1 MLLKFS
7 IRAKIIAV
15 VSILLLAMTAVGL
28 VALKEIRAVNS
39 RLVEV
44 QANWL
49 QGILAVGEMQSTVL
63 RHQTAIRDHLL
74 ANDPETE
81 AKAEK
86 TIATLEQ
93 NIKQAFKAYE
103 RLTTSS
109 DNRAIYDE
117 FRRVWSDYAAA
128 AAEVLTA
135 SRNQDFAT
143 GRDVF
148 TARLFPLSVR
158 TGELLDKERELNRA
172 GAAAAVDRGNE
183 SYRFAI
189 EVVIGGLLLATLIGS
204 AIAYYLVRDVSQGI
218 SSIIEP
224 MRALGEGDLSAA
236 IRHDDD
242 DTEIGRMASTLRV
255 FQNALIAKKAADDG
269 AAAEAALKFQR
280 SQRIDGVTREFESM
294 IGELVNSLTSSSTEL
309 QSAAGLLTATAEKT
323 GKISSEAASAS
334 NDVSGNVQSV
344 AVATEQMTA
353 SIISIGSKVQEA
365 SRVAANA
372 VKQAQDTDRNIAQ
385 LAQSATHIGDV
396 IKLISAVAEQTN
408 LLALNATIEA
418 ARAGEAGRGF
428 AVVASE
434 VKALASQT
442 AKATE
447 EISTQVAGMQAA
459 TESSVKIVGD
469 IRATI
474 DLISEISAAI
484 AASVEEQSGSTQEIA
499 RNIQLAAR
507 RSSAVAGNIGD
518 VSRGADETDIASA
531 RLLKSAHSLSAES
544 SRLKREVEKFLKDMR
559 AA

>member
-1 MLLKFS
+1 MLSKFS
-7 IRAKIIAV
+7 IRGKIIAV

-28 VALKEIRAVNS
+28 IALREIREVNS

-81 AKAEK
+81 AQAEK
-86 TIATLEQ
+86 TIKTLEQ
-93 NIKQAFKAYE
+93 NIKQAFNAYE
-103 RLTTSS
+103 GLTTSS
-109 DNRAIYDE
+109 DTRAIYDE

-128 AAEVLTA
+128 AAEVLAA
-135 SRNQDFAT
+135 SRKQDFAT

-148 TARLFPLSVR
+148 TARLFSLSAR

-172 GAAAAVDRGNE
+172 GAAAAVDRGNK
-183 SYRFAI
+183 SYNFAI
-189 EVVIGGLLLATLIGS
+189 EIVIGGLLLATLLGA
-204 AIAYYLVRDVSQGI
+204 AIAYYTVRDISQGI
-218 SSIIEP
+218 RSIIEP
-224 MRALGEGDLSAA
+224 MRALGAGDLSAA

-242 DTEIGRMASTLRV
+242 NTEIGRMASALRV
-255 FQNALIAKKAADDG
+255 FQNALIAKKVADDR
-269 AAAEAALKFQR
+269 AAAETALKFQR

-294 IGELVNSLTSSSTEL
+294 IGELVGSLASSSTEL

-323 GKISSEAASAS
+323 GKISSDAASAS
-334 NDVSGNVQSV
+334 RDVSGNVQSV

-353 SIISIGSKVQEA
+353 SIIDIGSKVQEA
-365 SRVAANA
+365 SRIAANA
-372 VKQAQDTDRNIAQ
+372 VQQAQDTDRNIAQ

-396 IKLISAVAEQTN
+396 IKLISAIAEQTN

-447 EISTQVAGMQAA
+447 EISTQVADMQAA
-459 TESSVKIVGD
+459 TEASVKIVGD
-469 IRATI
+469 IRVTI

-484 AASVEEQSGSTQEIA
+484 ATSVEEQSGSTQEIA
-499 RNIQLAAR
+499 RNIQLAAQ
-507 RSSAVAGNIGD
+507 RSSTVAGNIGD
-518 VSRGADETDIASA
+518 VSRGADETDIAST
-531 RLLKSAHSLSAES
+531 RLLKSAHSLSDES
-544 SRLKREVEKFLKDMR
+544 SRLKGEVEKFLKDMR